1 MRIQVNLA
9 SRPFVELRPFFLRL
23 RIIMGV
29 LAVVGIGVAIGSHYA
44 QKKLKIAEHQMNV
57 LQERTE
63 AAQNEKMT
71 NERRMRQPQNAQ
83 VLDRAHFLN
92 ALFLRKSF
100 SWTAVMMDLET
111 VLPGGVLVT
120 SLEPQVTS
128 DGGVIMHLRV
138 SGDRDKAVLLVRNLE
153 RSKRFL
159 LPRIISETTQAKDKT
174 LVLANGAPPGVEF
187 EILADYNPIPE
198 GEAINEK
205 AAAKDTTKSA
215 AKSPKSGKTAVP
227 PARIGAVPPKPA
239 GKYPKDGVVL
249 KPYGTT
255 PNGAKGGVR

>member
-1 MRIQVNLA
+1 MKIQVNLA

-44 QKKLKIAEHQMNV
+44 QKKLKIAEHQMSV
-57 LQERTE
+57 LQQRTE
-63 AAQNEKMT
+63 AAQNEKLT
-71 NERRMRQPQNAQ
+71 NERRMRMPENAG
-83 VLDRAHFLN
+83 VLERAHFLN

-111 VLPGGVLVT
+111 VLPGGVQVT

-128 DGGVIMHLRV
+128 EGSVVIHLRV

-159 LPRIISETTQAKDKT
+159 LPRLISETTQAKDKT

-187 EILADYNPIPE
+187 EIQADYNPLPE
-198 GEAINEK
+198 GEPFKKIDDK
-205 AAAKDTTKSA
+205 AASKDTTKGA
-215 AKSPKSGKTAVP
+215 AKSPTGVKP
-227 PARIGAVPPKPA
+227 PKIAPGAKPA

-249 KPYGTT
+249 KPYGT
-255 PNGAKGGVR
+255 KGGGR